1 MGRRGLRRH
10 AAEQVSGRWPSPE
23 YNSVDASLW
32 YVVAVHEF
40 LDRAATRVTAVE
52 RARLID
58 AVLHIVSGYAPGT
71 RFGIRMDDDGLLSA
85 GVPGVQLTWMDA
97 RVGEHVITP
106 RIGKPVEIQALWLNA
121 LWFAAEFEPHWM
133 EPYTRGRD
141 AFTRRF
147 WLDDVGYLADV
158 VDGDHMAG
166 AVDRSFRP
174 NQIFAVGGL
183 PVSLVDGARA
193 RRIVDQVEARLLTLI
208 GLRSLSPDAPA
219 YAPAYKGGPAE
230 RDAVYHQGT
239 VWPWLIGPF
248 VEAWMRVRGNTA
260 AARREARAR
269 FLRPLL
275 LHLDDAGLGHV
286 SEIADAETPFAPR
299 GCPFQAWSLGELI
312 RLDRQVLSPARKQ
325 RASRKRSRDK
335 SRSETSELAL
345 ASKD

>member
-1 MGRRGLRRH
+1 M
-10 AAEQVSGRWPSPE
+10 
-23 YNSVDASLW
+23 
-32 YVVAVHEF
+32 
-40 LDRAATRVTAVE
+40 
-52 RARLID
+52 
-58 AVLHIVSGYAPGT
+58 
-71 RFGIRMDDDGLLSA
+71 
-85 GVPGVQLTWMDA
+85 
-97 RVGEHVITP
+97 
-106 RIGKPVEIQALWLNA
+106 
-121 LWFAAEFEPHWM
+121 
-133 EPYTRGRD
+133 
-141 AFTRRF
+141 
-147 WLDDVGYLADV
+147 
-158 VDGDHMAG
+158 
-166 AVDRSFRP
+166 
-174 NQIFAVGGL
+174 
-183 PVSLVDGARA
+183 
-193 RRIVDQVEARLLTLI
+193 EARLLTLI